1 VEEVDTGHALRF
13 RNTEKLLSSLG
24 RCFEQALPR
33 ERDSIEKRGTNT
45 MNNTTYESDCKQA
58 TDAKAQIEA
67 VVSALT
73 ESWNR
78 HDMTAYAAQFTE
90 DADFVNVV
98 GMHWRGCREIEAQ
111 HAHLRRTIFRNSTLR
126 DLDRSVRLLDR
137 GVALPHVRWEMIG
150 HESLPGWHIPEIRH
164 GVLTAVLVQKGEGW
178 RVTAVQNT
186 DIVPLPI
193 NSAGQ
198 PWNIQGSETNSNQ

>member
-1 VEEVDTGHALRF
+1 
-13 RNTEKLLSSLG
+13 
-24 RCFEQALPR
+24 
-33 ERDSIEKRGTNT
+33 

-111 HAHLRRTIFRNSTLR
+111 HAHLHRTIFRNSTLR